1 MRKVFTLLLVWALLP
16 LASYAQDPGCATPPA
31 TPAQIDFLLKKIKTL
46 PVDEWAKNTGTT
58 CIPIKIWAFR
68 DDNGMGGVSYASL
81 TEGLNYLNY
90 YYLSAGIEFFYCSN
104 PTYTDNSDYYDFD
117 ATAPDNDTESG
128 MVALSGE
135 VFDAVNI
142 YVVNSIVTSS
152 GFNAAGYAYLP
163 YADNALYNRIVMDQ
177 DYFTFAP
184 NGTYAHEFGHYFS
197 LVHTH
202 QGTENG
208 NTHSNAEHVPRTGAQ
223 SNCSTH
229 GDLLCDTEA
238 DPRYSS
244 GDFDFSTCTYTGSA
258 TDTYGNVYSPP
269 VDNIMSYYPD
279 QCGGI
284 FTAGQYT
291 QIQQGL
297 ITRQGHT
304 SYSLDCTAAAIPV
317 PSGLTA
323 TINTNENGIDLS
335 WTDNASTEMGYLIE
349 RSTTSSSTG
358 FVPLLDGFTSP
369 DVSSFVDNDITSNTT
384 YWYRVKPSNGDCN
397 SYSNVAGYTTGL
409 LYCPAGSNTCDEYVA
424 RVQIGTIDNST
435 GCSPGGYARYLN
447 LSTDTEM
454 GITYTL
460 TIDNGVY
467 YTGDQYGVFVD
478 WNQDGDFDDLDETVV
493 TGTIGF
499 SVTTSVTPPAH
510 AKTGATRMRIR
521 ITYNQTADPCGID
534 SFGEVE
540 DYSLNVTSPNLPVEW
555 LSFEGELKNEGALL
569 EWATASELN
578 NEYFEVQRASD
589 DFEFET
595 IGRVE
600 GAGTVFTASTYQ
612 WLDRDIRSGVYF
624 YRIRQADLDGQYSF
638 SDLIRLEVFRET
650 ALILAPNP
658 ARETLNLSYLLANP
672 QEVTIRVFN
681 ASGRL
686 QYERQL
692 SMDKG
697 VNQWQIPLDAMRTG
711 MYFLQLIHQGQA
723 VEQRFLKQ

>member
-1 MRKVFTLLLVWALLP
+1 MKKLLSLLLLWALLP
-16 LASYAQDPGCATPPA
+16 LASYAQDAGCATPSP
-31 TPAQIDFLLKKIKTL
+31 TLEQQDFLLKKIKTL
-46 PVDEWAKNTGTT
+46 SVEEWVKNTGTT

-68 DDNGMGGVSYASL
+68 DDNGMGGISYATL

-90 YYLSAGIEFFYCSN
+90 YYLSAGIEFFYCGA
-104 PTYTDNSDYYDFD
+104 PTYTNNSDYYDFD
-117 ATAPDNDTESG
+117 ATAPDDDTESE

-163 YADNALYNRIVMDQ
+163 YSDNSLYNRIVMDQ
-177 DYFTFAP
+177 AYFTFFP

-208 NTHSNAEHVPRTGAQ
+208 NMHSNAENVARSGAQ
-223 SNCSTH
+223 SNCSTK
-229 GDLLCDTEA
+229 GDMLCDTEA

-244 GDFDFSTCTYTGSA
+244 GDFNFSTCTYTG
-258 TDTYGNVYSPP
+258 TDTDVHGVVYTPP
-269 VDNIMSYYPD
+269 VDNIMSYFPD

-304 SYSLDCTAAAIPV
+304 SYSFNCTAPAIPLA
-317 PSGLTA
+317 SGLTA
-323 TINTNENGIDLS
+323 NINTNENGIDLS
-335 WTDNASTEMGYLIE
+335 WADNASTEMGYLIE

-358 FVPLLDGFTSP
+358 FVPLLDGFTGP
-369 DVSSFVDNDITSNTT
+369 NGTSFVDSDIMSNTS

-397 SYSNVAGYTTGL
+397 SYSNVATYTTGL
-409 LYCPAGSNTCDEYVA
+409 LYCAAGSSTCDEYVA

-435 GCSPGGYARYLN
+435 GCSPGGYARYTN
-447 LSTDTEM
+447 LSTDTEI
-454 GITYTL
+454 GTAYSLI
-460 TIDNGVY
+460 IDNGVY
-467 YTGDQYGVFVD
+467 YTGDEYGVFVD
-478 WNQDGDFDDLDETVV
+478 WNQDGDFDDLDETVA
-493 TGTIGF
+493 TGPIGF

-510 AKTGATRMRIR
+510 AKTGPTRMRIR
-521 ITYNQTADPCGID
+521 ITYNQTADPCGTD
-534 SFGEVE
+534 SYGEVE

-555 LSFEGELKNEGALL
+555 LTFEGQLKQEGALL
-569 EWATASELN
+569 EWATATEFN
-578 NEYFEVQRASD
+578 NEYFEIQRASD
-589 DFEFET
+589 DLEFEV

-600 GAGTVFTASTYQ
+600 GAGTVFTTSAYN
-612 WLDRDIRSGVYF
+612 WLDRDIQGGVYF
-624 YRIRQADLDGQYSF
+624 YRLRQVDLDGQFSF
-638 SDLIRLEVFRET
+638 SDLIRLEVFRES

-658 ARETLNLSYLLANP
+658 AREELNISYQLINP
-672 QEVTIRVFN
+672 QEVRVRVLN
-681 ASGRL
+681 TSGRI
-686 QYERQL
+686 QYDLQL

-697 VNQWQIPLDAMRTG
+697 INQWQIPLDEMSPG
-711 MYFLQLIHQGQA
+711 MYFLQLIHQGQ
-723 VEQRFLKQ
+723 VIEQRFLKQ